1 MVFAAQ
7 ILELGRQKGS
17 DAIPDVFP
25 PFVQPGGSF
34 DLQKV
39 TPLPEHCKLGRLRD
53 GRLRV
58 VEAIEVKLMREG
70 DKYVVESPELNEFGF
85 GDNPFEAFE
94 DLQETIAELFLT
106 LEEEQERLGPDLSS
120 VWVVLSRKVRRADA
134 VNSP

>member
-1 MVFAAQ
+1 MVIATQ

-25 PFVQPGGSF
+25 PLVQLGGSF

-39 TPLPEHCKLGRLRD
+39 TPLPEPCKLGRLRD

-94 DLQETIAELFLT
+94 DLQEAIAELYLT
-106 LEEEQERLGPDLSS
+106 LEVEQDRLGPDLSS
-120 VWVVLSRKVRRADA
+120 VWTVLSQKVRKADA
-134 VNSP
+134 ISRS